1 MLHRAHRFRFVI
13 LSVVSL
19 GIVMGTAW
27 PHQAQAQSQGK
38 KSDKK
43 SDKKSEKKKDNKAA
57 AQQASLKLPPL
68 KTPEDKLKFLEVI
81 RDSMP
86 TRKLT
91 STVSYTP
98 SDLDKALTFE
108 LKLPADKYAKPISD
122 ERFVRRAYLDL
133 TGTPPSAKVVTEFVQ
148 SSETRKRA
156 KLVDELLDT
165 DDYARRWARYWRNVI
180 FFNSTAPRNKVNPQA
195 LEDWF
200 AKEFKNNVP
209 WDRMVSEMVSQTP
222 KFNKAKKD
230 DNNEWGQK
238 YGPNN
243 FVLAYDNDPT
253 DIASHT
259 ARIFMGINI
268 QCAECH
274 DHPFDK
280 WKREQFHEL
289 AAFFAPNKY
298 YMPDKDDPSQ
308 KSEMHAQF
316 LLGEK
321 PPPGLKPDALRVAV
335 AAYLIYNTDNYWF
348 ARAYVNRIWN
358 ELIGDGFYSVDS
370 LGPDKESLHPIVL
383 NRLASL
389 FRYKNFDHKWLFRT
403 IMNSETY
410 QREIRTIDE
419 RDEFFSAVRPMRL
432 NADEVAESI
441 EHVAGDLGRLTRGVQ
456 KTFKQDPSKPQADQ
470 RGSMQQALLLMNNAP
485 LQKQLKQSEL
495 RKKLVAT
502 KSNEQLMKD
511 LYLGALARSP
521 TEKEMTRGLSH
532 LKKSGSREDAVDDL
546 LWVLTNSAEFIT
558 KR

>member
-1 MLHRAHRFRFVI
+1 MLCRANAVRLVI
-13 LSVVSL
+13 
-19 GIVMGTAW
+19 GIVVLIGITGGAGL
-27 PHQAQAQSQGK
+27 PREALAQSQGK
-38 KSDKK
+38 KSEK
-43 SDKKSEKKKDNKAA
+43 SSKANN
-57 AQQASLKLPPL
+57 QQASIKLPPL
-68 KTPEDKLKFLEVI
+68 KTTDDKLKFLETI
-81 RDSMP
+81 RDSFP
-86 TRKLT
+86 ARKL
-91 STVSYTP
+91 SGTVMFAP
-98 SDLDKALTFE
+98 SDLDKSLAIE
-108 LKLPADKYAKPISD
+108 LKQPADKYAKPISD

-133 TGTPPSAKVVTEFVQ
+133 TGTPPSAKVVSGFVE
-148 SSETRKRA
+148 SSDNRKRA
-156 KLVDELLDT
+156 RLIDDLLETDE
-165 DDYARRWARYWRNVI
+165 YARRWARYWRNVI

-200 AKEFKNNVP
+200 ASEFKKNVP

-230 DNNEWGQK
+230 DNNGWGQK

-253 DIASHT
+253 DIAAQT

-280 WKREQFHEL
+280 WKREQFHEM
-289 AAFFAPNKY
+289 AAFFAPGKY
-298 YMPDKDDPSQ
+298 YMTDKDDPS
-308 KSEMHAQF
+308 KKTEMKAQF

-321 PPPGLKPDALRVAV
+321 PPAGLKPDALRVAV

-383 NRLASL
+383 NRLAAL

-419 RDEFFSAVRPMRL
+419 RDDYFTAVRPMRL
-432 NADEVAESI
+432 NADEVAESL
-441 EHVAGDLGRLTRGVQ
+441 EHVIGGLGRLARNVQ
-456 KTFKQDPSKPQADQ
+456 KVFKQDPSKPQQDQ
-470 RGSMQQALLLMNNAP
+470 KGSMQQALLLMNNGA
-485 LQKQLKQSEL
+485 LTKQLKQSEL
-495 RKKLVAT
+495 RKKLIAT
-502 KSNEQLMKD
+502 KSNEQLVKD
-511 LYLGALARSP
+511 LYLGVLARTP
-521 TEKEMTRGLSH
+521 TEKEMSRNVAH
-532 LKKSGSREDAVDDL
+532 LKKTGSREEAVDDL
-546 LWVLTNSAEFIT
+546 LWVLMNSAEFVT